1 MKVKINELN
10 NYKIQRDGIT
20 FSPRVKYIDDNLCEI
35 INTAEEVYEEWKSG
49 INKKP
54 EKKPSLEERISE
66 LENVILTLL

>member
-35 INTAEEVYEEWKSG
+35 INTAES
-49 INKKP
+49 IILIILP
-54 EKKPSLEERISE
+54 EQ
-66 LENVILTLL
+66 